1 MYIDRTFTQ
10 LKENVQSSHAN
21 IAPTVHL
28 KTNAVLIQLHRFPLR
43 VQINGWS
50 RPNIAIN
57 KSPTS

>member
-28 KTNAVLIQLHRFPLR
+28 KNKCSVDT
-43 VQINGWS
+43 
-50 RPNIAIN
+50 IA
-57 KSPTS
+57 